1 MRDWTAAEKMG
12 KISVSIIEKLTRAF
26 HIESNKPDGEKNYD
40 LMIKLSQATAYQT
53 TVYSS
58 LQKNHEYERRLQR
71 VEKTVKG
78 IDPSD
83 LAMKNS
89 PILSAE
95 EEMKSKEKLR

>member
-12 KISVSIIEKLTRAF
+12 KISVSIIEKLAGEF
-26 HIESNKPDGEKNYD
+26 HRQSKAITPNYE
-40 LMIKLSQATAYQT
+40 LMMKLSQATAYQT

-58 LQKNHEYERRLQR
+58 LQKNHEYERRLQY

-95 EEMKSKEKLR
+95 DELRNQEKLR